1 MATGR
6 NKSRD
11 TKPNKQGSRSK
22 STTKKVVDAVKGL
35 TKPYTRAFNKARSSL
50 QRSADRKS
58 NNTFTKLEA
67 GADTKRK
74 AAEKRKKREFINKTE
89 KAIARGNDKGDYFGR
104 AYREPPSVRPN
115 TRPPTKSTSLRP
127 KARPESLRPKIRPTK
142 KSAAGGSLKS
152 VPEGNKGL
160 KKLPTAV
167 RNKMGY
173 MQKGGSCRGMG
184 KATRGGSY
192 GRMG

>member
-1 MATGR
+1 MAVKGR
-6 NKSRD
+6 NKPRTS
-11 TKPNKQGSRSK
+11 KP
-22 STTKKVVDAVKGL
+22 KKMV
-35 TKPYTRAFNKARSSL
+35 R
-50 QRSADRKS
+50 
-58 NNTFTKLEA
+58 
-67 GADTKRK
+67 KRK
-74 AAEKRKKREFINKTE
+74 TVRTEGSEVKRLAPKIIGSMLGPASLGSSAILGMAPPRDRRRDPADSTSTSPRPKPRPKTT
-89 KAIARGNDKGDYFGR
+89 
-104 AYREPPSVRPN
+104 SVRPKS
-115 TRPPTKSTSLRP
+115 RPTPIRP
-127 KARPESLRPKIRPTK
+127 KARPSTAVERGNRIAKMEAKEGVGLRK
-142 KSAAGGSLKS
+142 KAKGGSLKE

>member
-1 MATGR
+1 MALKEKLKKKFEKISRMGSPYSPSKNPIAR
-6 NKSRD
+6 AYKKGVRKNIRRLDERGNK
-11 TKPNKQGSRSK
+11 
-22 STTKKVVDAVKGL
+22 V
-35 TKPYTRAFNKARSSL
+35 
-50 QRSADRKS
+50 
-58 NNTFTKLEA
+58 FTDLEA

-74 AAEKRKKREFINKTE
+74 AAEVRKKKDPKNQ
-89 KAIARGNDKGDYFGR
+89 
-104 AYREPPSVRPN
+104 
-115 TRPPTKSTSLRP
+115 SLRP
-127 KARPESLRPKIRPTK
+127 KARPK
-142 KSAAGGSLKS
+142 KKAAGGSLKP

-173 MQKGGSCRGMG
+173 MKKGGSCRGMG

>member
-1 MATGR
+1 MAVKGR
-6 NKSRD
+6 NKPRTS
-11 TKPNKQGSRSK
+11 KP
-22 STTKKVVDAVKGL
+22 KKMVK
-35 TKPYTRAFNKARSSL
+35 
-50 QRSADRKS
+50 
-58 NNTFTKLEA
+58 
-67 GADTKRK
+67 KRK
-74 AAEKRKKREFINKTE
+74 TVRTEGSEVKRLAPKI
-89 KAIARGNDKGDYFGR
+89 IGSMLG
-104 AYREPPSVRPN
+104 PSVRIGSSAILGMA
-115 TRPPTKSTSLRP
+115 PPKDRRRDPADSTSTSTSPRPKPRPKTTSVRPKPRPKTTSVRP
-127 KARPESLRPKIRPTK
+127 KARPSTAVERGNRIAKMEAKEGVGLRK
-142 KSAAGGSLKS
+142 KAKGGSLKE

>member
-1 MATGR
+1 MATKGR
-6 NKSRD
+6 NKPRVRG
-11 TKPNKQGSRSK
+11 TKDMADKVKKVAKKAAKGALRTTAPSALASAAISARKKGTPKVSSSGISK
-22 STTKKVVDAVKGL
+22 SVKP
-35 TKPYTRAFNKARSSL
+35 KPRPKA
-50 QRSADRKS
+50 
-58 NNTFTKLEA
+58 
-67 GADTKRK
+67 
-74 AAEKRKKREFINKTE
+74 
-89 KAIARGNDKGDYFGR
+89 
-104 AYREPPSVRPN
+104 
-115 TRPPTKSTSLRP
+115 TSLRP
-127 KARPESLRPKIRPTK
+127 KVRPSTAVERGNRIAKMEAKEGVGLRK
-142 KSAAGGSLKS
+142 KAKGGSLKA

>member
-1 MATGR
+1 MV
-6 NKSRD
+6 
-11 TKPNKQGSRSK
+11 SK
-22 STTKKVVDAVKGL
+22 LKDSFRKIF
-35 TKPYTRAFNKARSSL
+35 FNSL
-50 QRSADRKS
+50 RIR
-58 NNTFTKLEA
+58 LVEE
-67 GADTKRK
+67 RI
-74 AAEKRKKREFINKTE
+74 AEKYSEQKMRCPTHLSIGQEL
-89 KAIARGNDKGDYFGR
+89 
-104 AYREPPSVRPN
+104 PPSIVSNCLEHEDYAVSSHRAHAHYLA
-115 TRPPTKSTSLRP
+115 K
-127 KARPESLRPKIRPTK
+127 
-142 KSAAGGSLKS
+142 GGSLKA

>member
-1 MATGR
+1 MAVKGR
-6 NKSRD
+6 NKPRTS
-11 TKPNKQGSRSK
+11 KP
-22 STTKKVVDAVKGL
+22 KKMVK
-35 TKPYTRAFNKARSSL
+35 
-50 QRSADRKS
+50 
-58 NNTFTKLEA
+58 
-67 GADTKRK
+67 KRK
-74 AAEKRKKREFINKTE
+74 TVRTEGSEVKRLAPKI
-89 KAIARGNDKGDYFGR
+89 IGSMLG
-104 AYREPPSVRPN
+104 PSVRIGSSAILGMA
-115 TRPPTKSTSLRP
+115 PPKDRRRDPADSTSTSTSPRPKPRPKTTSVRP
-127 KARPESLRPKIRPTK
+127 KARPSTAVERGNRIAKMEAKEGVGLRK
-142 KSAAGGSLKS
+142 KAKGGSLKE

>member
-1 MATGR
+1 MALKEKLKKKFEKISRMGSPYSPSKNPIAR
-6 NKSRD
+6 AYKKGVRKNIRRLDERGNK
-11 TKPNKQGSRSK
+11 
-22 STTKKVVDAVKGL
+22 V
-35 TKPYTRAFNKARSSL
+35 
-50 QRSADRKS
+50 
-58 NNTFTKLEA
+58 FTDLEA

-74 AAEKRKKREFINKTE
+74 AAEVRKKKDPKNQ
-89 KAIARGNDKGDYFGR
+89 
-104 AYREPPSVRPN
+104 
-115 TRPPTKSTSLRP
+115 SLRP
-127 KARPESLRPKIRPTK
+127 KARPK
-142 KSAAGGSLKS
+142 KKAAGGSLKP

>member
-1 MATGR
+1 MALKEKLKKKFEKISSMGSPYSPSKNPIAR
-6 NKSRD
+6 AYKKGVRKNIRRLDERGNK
-11 TKPNKQGSRSK
+11 
-22 STTKKVVDAVKGL
+22 V
-35 TKPYTRAFNKARSSL
+35 
-50 QRSADRKS
+50 
-58 NNTFTKLEA
+58 FTDLEA

-74 AAEKRKKREFINKTE
+74 AAEARKKKDPKNQ
-89 KAIARGNDKGDYFGR
+89 
-104 AYREPPSVRPN
+104 
-115 TRPPTKSTSLRP
+115 SLRP
-127 KARPESLRPKIRPTK
+127 KARPK
-142 KSAAGGSLKS
+142 KKAAGGSLKP

-173 MQKGGSCRGMG
+173 MKKGGSCRGMG

>member
-1 MATGR
+1 MALKEKLKKKFEKISRMGSPYSPSKNPVAR
-6 NKSRD
+6 AYKKGVRKNIRRLDERGNK
-11 TKPNKQGSRSK
+11 
-22 STTKKVVDAVKGL
+22 V
-35 TKPYTRAFNKARSSL
+35 
-50 QRSADRKS
+50 
-58 NNTFTKLEA
+58 FTDLEA

-74 AAEKRKKREFINKTE
+74 ASEVKSKKAK
-89 KAIARGNDKGDYFGR
+89 K
-104 AYREPPSVRPN
+104 N
-115 TRPPTKSTSLRP
+115 TSKVSKSLRP
-127 KARPESLRPKIRPTK
+127 KARPAK
-142 KSAAGGSLKS
+142 KAEGGGLKA

>member
-1 MATGR
+1 MALKEKLKKKFEKISRMGSPYSPSKNPVAR
-6 NKSRD
+6 AYKKGVRKNIRRLDERGNK
-11 TKPNKQGSRSK
+11 
-22 STTKKVVDAVKGL
+22 V
-35 TKPYTRAFNKARSSL
+35 
-50 QRSADRKS
+50 
-58 NNTFTKLEA
+58 FTDLEA

-74 AAEKRKKREFINKTE
+74 AAEVRKKKDPKNQ
-89 KAIARGNDKGDYFGR
+89 
-104 AYREPPSVRPN
+104 
-115 TRPPTKSTSLRP
+115 SLRP
-127 KARPESLRPKIRPTK
+127 KARPK
-142 KSAAGGSLKS
+142 KKAAGGSLKP

-173 MQKGGSCRGMG
+173 MKKGGSCRGMG